1 MILGNS
7 ATVIQIFKEHV
18 ACLSV
23 GRCMETGVIGL
34 PRIGLSAICEPI
46 KDGREQDRR

>member
-1 MILGNS
+1 MTLGNS

-18 ACLSV
+18 DRSSV

-34 PRIGLSAICEPI
+34 PRIGLPVICEPI
-46 KDGREQDRR
+46 KD